1 MTRNVIEAELSGQSA
16 RVRVQTYEYDKP
28 SEQTRRPSQHQLTLM
43 VTRNLQLPRGYFGRL
58 ASGRTFPL
66 GNLIYV
72 PAGQSIWA
80 EGPGGPHTMITCA
93 LPRGMHRVL
102 AQFEQAW
109 DDDNLAR
116 CVNLRSDWI
125 VETMRRLGGEA
136 VNPGFGSDI
145 LLDSLAT
152 ALPVELVRQI
162 EAQPAPC
169 PKQGGL
175 SSRQLRMIEEY
186 ICDWPGGG
194 IKVAD
199 LASLAGLSRGH
210 FMRAFKQSTGST
222 VHAYVE
228 QARLHRAKAMLLEGE
243 APLKQIAA
251 RLGFSDP
258 SSFSLAFRRKTGM
271 APGRFRALRQDA

>member
-1 MTRNVIEAELSGQSA
+1 
-16 RVRVQTYEYDKP
+16 
-28 SEQTRRPSQHQLTLM
+28 
-43 VTRNLQLPRGYFGRL
+43 
-58 ASGRTFPL
+58 
-66 GNLIYV
+66 
-72 PAGQSIWA
+72 
-80 EGPGGPHTMITCA
+80 
-93 LPRGMHRVL
+93 
-102 AQFEQAW
+102 
-109 DDDNLAR
+109 
-116 CVNLRSDWI
+116 
-125 VETMRRLGGEA
+125 
-136 VNPGFGSDI
+136 
-145 LLDSLAT
+145 
-152 ALPVELVRQI
+152 
-162 EAQPAPC
+162 
-169 PKQGGL
+169 
-175 SSRQLRMIEEY
+175 MIEEY
-186 ICDWPGGG
+186 ICDWPGGS